1 METRKNNYNFSILDN
16 LESDKTKYNVVLIIY
31 TDLTPIFNILK
42 QKFNLDLTTNLNL
55 KDSIVYKGNKGE
67 CNIFY
72 NHFIKYIFV
81 KTNTYKS
88 DKLLGIIGKN
98 ILNEDRQNISL
109 LVINNET
116 NDIPNIN
123 YINSLLQGLYRF
135 DELKT
140 VNSININTTFFY
152 TEKLTYIDEINKKI
166 AQNKILYEIRDLANY
181 PVNILNSTKYE
192 EMIKTGLSDIP
203 NIKITVKNKSDLE
216 TEKLNLILAVNKGS
230 SEEPKMIII
239 EYSPPDQIDQQQP
252 ICLVGK
258 GVMYDTGGTNLKT
271 GNMVE
276 MKTDMIGSAMVYGLL
291 KALALHKC
299 NKRVVGI
306 LPIVQNDISS
316 SAIHPGDV
324 IESYSKKTV
333 EITDTDAEGRL
344 ILADG
349 IAYCK
354 NYNPLLI
361 IDIGTLTGQVCNIFN
376 NLATAYMINHTFKY
390 DFNFSLNAACTIEN
404 EKIWELPLWH
414 EYIKETKSDVADFR
428 NYSSNKADTIMCGAF
443 LSNFIP
449 NQIPWIHLDIGGVSY
464 NEKETATKC
473 AGATG
478 TMFNSLYNFIYEF
491 KDRSLF

>member
-16 LESDKTKYNVVLIIY
+16 LESDINKYNVVLIIY
-31 TDLTPIFNILK
+31 TDLISIFNILK
-42 QKFNLDLTTNLNL
+42 QKFKLDLTNNINL
-55 KDSIVYKGNKGE
+55 KESIVYKGNKGE

-72 NHFIKYIFV
+72 NNYIKYIFV

-192 EMIKTGLSDIP
+192 EIIMKGLSGIS
-203 NIKITVKNKSDLE
+203 NIKITVKNKKELE
-216 TEKLNLILAVNKGS
+216 ENGLNLILAVNKGS
-230 SEEPKMIII
+230 NEEPKMIILD
-239 EYSPPDQIDQQQP
+239 YSPPDQIDQQP

-258 GVMYDTGGTNLKT
+258 GVMYDTGGLNLKT

-276 MKTDMIGSAMVYGLL
+276 MKTDMIGSALVYGLL
-291 KALALHKC
+291 KAFALNKC

-306 LPIVQNDISS
+306 LPIVQNDIGS
-316 SAIHPGDV
+316 SAVHPGDV
-324 IESYSKKTV
+324 IKSYSGKTV
-333 EITDTDAEGRL
+333 EITHTDAEGRL

-376 NLATAYMINHTFKY
+376 NLATVIMSNTYNTTSSFKIVC
-390 DFNFSLNAACTIEN
+390 SLEN
-404 EKIWELPLWH
+404 ENVWELPLWP
-414 EYIKETKSDVADFR
+414 EYIKETKSDNADFR
-428 NYSSNKADTIMCGAF
+428 NYSFNKADTIMCGAF